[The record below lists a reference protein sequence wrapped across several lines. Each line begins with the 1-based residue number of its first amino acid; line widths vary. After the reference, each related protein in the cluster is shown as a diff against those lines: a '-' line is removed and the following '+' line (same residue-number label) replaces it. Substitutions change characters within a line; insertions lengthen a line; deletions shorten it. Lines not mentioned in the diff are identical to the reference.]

1 MENPVASFIGI
12 FSVGIILNNQLTEK
26 PYQANT
32 NKIILMKKTLLLIML
47 MITVSVASF
56 AQQKVTKDETKVKKT
71 STVPQKVHNLF
82 SKHKHYSG
90 TKVKHVKKVEKAH

>member
-1 MENPVASFIGI
+1 MF
-12 FSVGIILNNQLTEK
+12 FSVGLILNNQLPEK
-26 PYQANT
+26 SYQV
-32 NKIILMKKTLLLIML
+32 NKNKTIIMKKTLLLIML

-71 STVPQKVHNLF
+71 STVPQKVHNIF

-90 TKVKHVKKVEKAH
+90 TKVKHVKKVEKVH

>member
-1 MENPVASFIGI
+1 MN
-12 FSVGIILNNQLTEK
+12 
-26 PYQANT
+26 
-32 NKIILMKKTLLLIML
+32 MKKLLLLIML
-47 MITVSVASF
+47 MNAIAVISF

-71 STVPQKVHNLF
+71 STVPQKLHNVF

>member
-1 MENPVASFIGI
+1 
-12 FSVGIILNNQLTEK
+12 
-26 PYQANT
+26 
-32 NKIILMKKTLLLIML
+32 MKKTLLLIML
-47 MITVSVASF
+47 VMAVSVTSF
-56 AQQKVTKDETKVKKT
+56 AQQKVVKDETKVKKT

>member
-1 MENPVASFIGI
+1 
-12 FSVGIILNNQLTEK
+12 
-26 PYQANT
+26 
-32 NKIILMKKTLLLIML
+32 MKKLLLLIML
-47 MITVSVASF
+47 MNAIAVISF

-71 STVPQKVHNLF
+71 STVPQKLHNVF